1 MTRAK
6 KRAVGRPSKGAEANV
21 LPVRSKLKKEEVR
34 ILEERIKAGE
44 GKTPAEVIRKD
55 IERGN
60 REFRRKRARK
70 SKRH

>member
-1 MTRAK
+1 MARAK
-6 KRAVGRPSKGAEANV
+6 KRSVGRPSKGAEANV
-21 LPVRSKLKKEEVR
+21 IPVRTKLKKEEVR

-60 REFRRKRARK
+60 RQFRGKKVRK
-70 SKRH
+70 SKRG